1 MIGIRHTKESTL
13 PMSKRNME
21 KLKADGWKIGNAEDF
36 LGLSKEEAIQIVLEE
51 LHHRLPKDNKQG
63 FLPSDKVFQAMAL
76 LSEEE
81 E

>member
-1 MIGIRHTKESTL
+1 MIGTHHTKESTL
-13 PMSKRNME
+13 PM
-21 KLKADGWKIGNAEDF
+21 
-36 LGLSKEEAIQIVLEE
+36 SKEEAIQIVLEE
-51 LHHRLPKDNKQG
+51 LHHRLPKDNKEG

>member
-1 MIGIRHTKESTL
+1 MTRKEA
-13 PMSKRNME
+13 
-21 KLKADGWKIGNAEDF
+21 LK
-36 LGLSKEEAIQIVLEE
+36 IVLDE
-51 LHHRLPKDNKQG
+51 LARRIPETNREG